1 MSNVIKFPVIFDELK
16 HCSYTAGQYDDDL
29 GISTLD
35 RSLGICRINDSQ
47 FIVITE
53 NDEIVMNREQLAE
66 FLHVASILV
75 DSEQRFLPEID
86 LIGCNY

>member
-1 MSNVIKFPVIFDELK
+1 MGDVIKFPEIGDELK

-35 RSLGICRINDSQ
+35 RRIGICRINDSQ

-53 NDEIVMNREQLAE
+53 NDEIVMKREQLAE

-75 DSEQRFLPEID
+75 DSEQRHLPEID
-86 LIGCNY
+86 LICCDY